1 MSMLAE
7 KVQEPE
13 ELHYTELHHTRRQLG
28 WLAHLRTT
36 AGLSPAEQ
44 SEYSELVTREEE
56 LLRRA
61 GSGPDHGAR
70 ARGLKLDITA

>member
-7 KVQEPE
+7 KAQELGE
-13 ELHYTELHHTRRQLG
+13 HYAELHHTRRQLG

-44 SEYSELVTREEE
+44 SEYCELVTREEE
-56 LLRRA
+56 LLRFA
-61 GSGPDHGAR
+61 GSSPDR
-70 ARGLKLDITA
+70 RGRDRRLELDTTA

>member
-7 KVQEPE
+7 QAR
-13 ELHYTELHHTRRQLG
+13 ELGELYHAELHHTRRQLG

-44 SEYSELVTREEE
+44 SEYCELVTREEE
-56 LLRRA
+56 LLLR
-61 GSGPDHGAR
+61 SE
-70 ARGLKLDITA
+70 

>member
-7 KVQEPE
+7 KAQELGE
-13 ELHYTELHHTRRQLG
+13 HYAELHHTRRQLG

-44 SEYSELVTREEE
+44 SEYCELVTREEE

-70 ARGLKLDITA
+70 ARGLELDITA